1 MTGSTARLLRGRH
14 ISSCPPCAPPRPV
27 KQDPASNGFGPP
39 GQARRPKATFSRDNT
54 PGRSNLAADSF
65 ALRTWIAGGVR
76 DPRLPRDTPSDLCAA
91 RSGRRAMRR
100 SRGYRRAGASGRRRS
115 RSLGLRRRIIRMRR
129 RSADGSAMV
138 AWRSSPLIGRF
149 GPFPI
154 YVAFVEDLP
163 PMPPTPQGGSPRC
176 AR

>member
-1 MTGSTARLLRGRH
+1 MLQLSAMRSSSAGGAGTPPATGSAHSDR
-14 ISSCPPCAPPRPV
+14 PEDPRP
-27 KQDPASNGFGPP
+27 PPHATIRRAEATLPRIPLLSGPGLP
-39 GQARRPKATFSRDNT
+39 V
-54 PGRSNLAADSF
+54 
-65 ALRTWIAGGVR
+65 GVR
-76 DPRLPRDTPSDLCAA
+76 DARPPRDTPSDLCVA
-91 RSGRRAMRR
+91 RSRHPRDETEQGSIAVVPEP
-100 SRGYRRAGASGRRRS
+100 RAGVGRI
-115 RSLGLRRRIIRMRR
+115 LELRRRIIRARR